1 MTETIIC
8 ALITGGL
15 TLMGVLIA
23 NGKQQAI
30 TDTKLDELTREVREH
45 NSFAQRVPVI
55 EEQIK
60 VINHRIQDL
69 NAMENIKKRLG
80 NLLAVKSLV
89 TITLTVVFAVLALRE
104 SISGSEFL
112 TIFTVVIGF
121 YFGTQRVN
129 EDKNS

>member
-1 MTETIIC
+1 
-8 ALITGGL
+8 
-15 TLMGVLIA
+15 
-23 NGKQQAI
+23 
-30 TDTKLDELTREVREH
+30 
-45 NSFAQRVPVI
+45 
-55 EEQIK
+55 
-60 VINHRIQDL
+60 
-69 NAMENIKKRLG
+69 MENIKKRLG

-89 TITLTVVFAVLALRE
+89 TLTLTAIFAVLALRE